1 MVYNAASP
9 SSPSVQSKGQM
20 REIGLGFRHEAHGLD
35 AGELEKRSKHTQRKR
50 QREIKNELPKSLKGK
65 GNRRKA

>member
-1 MVYNAASP
+1 MHNAASA

-35 AGELEKRSKHTQRKR
+35 TGELVKRSKRTERN
-50 QREIKNELPKSLKGK
+50 KNELPKSLTAK
-65 GNRRKA
+65 GNKKTA

>member
-1 MVYNAASP
+1 MWCITLSL

-35 AGELEKRSKHTQRKR
+35 AGELVKRLKYTQKEAERSR
-50 QREIKNELPKSLKGK
+50 INYLKV
-65 GNRRKA
+65 